1 MPAIGTI
8 SGLCADYSKSTLNG
22 RPYDKIYERI
32 LKGKDFRFNE
42 MMKRGGIPCELG
54 HPTDF
59 DPNGVPRTEPDPT
72 KVAVILT
79 EIKQGGPKQLVA
91 SGKIM
96 DTPNGRIFKAL
107 SEYYNFGLSSRGSYE
122 VDDEDPQSIVEG
134 PDGWNQDSYVFK
146 GYDLVL
152 LPANP
157 ASSLSVT
164 ESLSSRSHKIVK
176 VARESIDVSLLAK
189 ASQVSEEDVNMA
201 LDDLFKIDKDAEKG
215 EELTVQEMKE
225 ELGNPTAVT
234 DKVESGEI
242 PEGSTADLN
251 SEVLRLMTEE
261 EDAIKSY
268 QGSIDLLTGKVD
280 DSVIQVLEHIK
291 AEEEEHLEELT
302 KVKNGEAVE
311 LDKHKSDET
320 SITDGEDVDKIKA
333 DLEKALAEIGEL
345 KEGREKDEAEKSNR
359 DAEVEK
365 LTLDNQD
372 LRTELDERVKEAEEL
387 TEKFEALKEISSQL
401 VKSYKEVKA
410 DLGKKDE
417 DKEKSDE
424 EHKLKLEEAEK
435 KEKEATESFNRE
447 RAISAGLRAELR
459 AAKESLISNNAL
471 ALGVS
476 EAALRSRLGKTF
488 KVKDIRPAAESLASQ
503 AVNYRMPSFSVAPK
517 RSSATESFSA
527 GDEIER
533 ELLDQ
538 IKNN

>member
-8 SGLCADYSKSTLNG
+8 SGLCADYSKATLNG
-22 RPYDKIYERI
+22 RSYDKIYERI
-32 LKGKDFRFNE
+32 LSGKDFRFNE

-79 EIKQGGPKQLVA
+79 EIKQGGPKKLIA

-122 VDDEDPQSIVEG
+122 VDDADPLSITEG
-134 PDGWNQDSYVFK
+134 PEGWNQDSYVFK

-164 ESLSSRSHKIVK
+164 EGLSNKSHKIVK

-189 ASQVSEEDVNMA
+189 ASQVSEDEVNSA
-201 LDDLFKIDKDAEKG
+201 LDDLFKIDKNAKEGEVVRMGDLTDNFNNSVNVINETGKDEILSNEG
-215 EELTVQEMKE
+215 EEEPIDSVLDETEAEV
-225 ELGNPTAVT
+225 
-234 DKVESGEI
+234 DGE
-242 PEGSTADLN
+242 N
-251 SEVLRLMTEE
+251 EE
-261 EDAIKSY
+261 ETTNSIINDEEVDRIK
-268 QGSIDLLTGKVD
+268 G
-280 DSVIQVLEHIK
+280 
-291 AEEEEHLEELT
+291 
-302 KVKNGEAVE
+302 
-311 LDKHKSDET
+311 
-320 SITDGEDVDKIKA
+320 
-333 DLEKALAEIGEL
+333 DLEKALAEIAEL
-345 KEGREKDEAEKSNR
+345 KEGRENDKAEKANR

-372 LRTELDERVKEAEEL
+372 LKTELEERVKEAEVL
-387 TEKFEALKEISSQL
+387 TEKFEALKEISEKL
-401 VKSYKEVKA
+401 VESYKEAKA
-410 DLGKKDE
+410 EMLKKDS

-424 EHKLKLEEAEK
+424 EFELKLDDAEK
-435 KEKEATESFNRE
+435 KEKEATESLSRE
-447 RAISAGLRAELR
+447 RIISAGLRAELK
-459 AAKESLISNNAL
+459 AAKESLISNNAI
-471 ALGVS
+471 ALGISEVS
-476 EAALRSRLGKTF
+476 LRNRLGKNYR
-488 KVKDIRPAAESLASQ
+488 VKDIRPAAESLANQ
-503 AVNYRMPSFSVAPK
+503 AVNYKMPIPLVGQK

-527 GDEIER
+527 TDEIER